1 MGVFEVSPFSKGTFK
16 VAHAVADNAGSTSIV
31 GGGDSVAA
39 VHAAGVAD
47 KITHISTGGG
57 ASLEF
62 LEGKKLPGVEAL
74 TNKGISMQLPEDY
87 VVDLTVQDPP
97 GCVCSGEIVPEYPAD
112 AIVNAAN
119 ADLLP
124 GGGVCGA
131 IHYKG
136 GPEIARECGRLR
148 RMDGPLR
155 PGQAVATTGGN
166 LQVKYVIHAV
176 GPVWE
181 GGNRGEARALASV
194 YRESMRVADD
204 LKLANIAFPAI
215 STGIYRYPLRELLGS
230 LSPPVKV

>member
-1 MGVFEVSPFSKGTFK
+1 MR
-16 VAHAVADNAGSTSIV
+16 
-31 GGGDSVAA
+31 
-39 VHAAGVAD
+39 
-47 KITHISTGGG
+47 
-57 ASLEF
+57 
-62 LEGKKLPGVEAL
+62 
-74 TNKGISMQLPEDY
+74 LPENY
-87 VVDLTVQDPP
+87 VVRLTVQDPSTLSLLR
-97 GCVCSGEIVPEYPAD
+97 GDLTEYPAD

-119 ADLLP
+119 ADLFP

-181 GGNRGEARALASV
+181 GGNRGEATALANA
-194 YRESMRVADD
+194 YRESMRVADN

-215 STGIYRYPLRELLGS
+215 STGIYRYPVAEAASIAVSTVVETLKNTRHLVLDTIVLFDKS
-230 LSPPVKV
+230 MLDAFANAAFALSHQHKDEYSYSIGIVNA

>member
-1 MGVFEVSPFSKGTFK
+1 MR
-16 VAHAVADNAGSTSIV
+16 
-31 GGGDSVAA
+31 
-39 VHAAGVAD
+39 
-47 KITHISTGGG
+47 
-57 ASLEF
+57 
-62 LEGKKLPGVEAL
+62 
-74 TNKGISMQLPEDY
+74 LPENY
-87 VVDLTVQDPP
+87 VVRLTVQDPSTLSLLR
-97 GCVCSGEIVPEYPAD
+97 GDLTEYPAD

-131 IHYKG
+131 IHSKG
-136 GPEIARECGRLR
+136 GPEIARECARLR

-181 GGNRGEARALASV
+181 GGNRGEATALANA
-194 YRESMRVADD
+194 YRESMRVADN

-215 STGIYRYPLRELLGS
+215 STGIYRYPVAEAASIAVSTVVETLKNTRHLVLATIVLFDKS
-230 LSPPVKV
+230 MLDAFANAAFALSHQHKDEYSYSIGILNA

>member
-1 MGVFEVSPFSKGTFK
+1 
-16 VAHAVADNAGSTSIV
+16 
-31 GGGDSVAA
+31 
-39 VHAAGVAD
+39 
-47 KITHISTGGG
+47 
-57 ASLEF
+57 
-62 LEGKKLPGVEAL
+62 
-74 TNKGISMQLPEDY
+74 MQLPEDY
-87 VVDLTVQDPP
+87 VVDLTVQDPSRLRLLR
-97 GCVCSGEIVPEYPAD
+97 GDLTEYPAD

-136 GPEIARECGRLR
+136 GPEIARECWRLR

-215 STGIYRYPLRELLGS
+215 STGIYRYPVAEAAWIAVSIVVETLKNTRHLALATIVLCDKSALDTFATAAFAFEQINMNI
-230 LSPPVKV
+230 PI